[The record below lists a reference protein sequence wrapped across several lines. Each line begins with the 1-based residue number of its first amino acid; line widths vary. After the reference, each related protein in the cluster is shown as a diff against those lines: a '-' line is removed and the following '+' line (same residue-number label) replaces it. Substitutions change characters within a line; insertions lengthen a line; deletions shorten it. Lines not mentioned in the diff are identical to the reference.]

1 MENAMSEPVVSVIIP
16 CYNQAR
22 FLSEAIEGVLDQTY
36 RRFEVIV
43 VDDGSSDNT
52 SEVAARYPGVRCY
65 RQQNQGLAATRNR
78 GLSQS
83 TGDYLVFL
91 DADDRLL
98 PEALAVAVQ
107 SLDAHP
113 ECAFVYGRSR
123 WVSLDGAPVPAP
135 PQFSIGE
142 EPYRSL
148 LERNCVWGCMTVMFR
163 RSVLEA
169 VSGFDTSLASAEDY
183 DLYLRI
189 ARKFPVYF
197 HGAVVAEYR
206 RHEVNM
212 SNNAAVMLKS
222 VLRVLRS
229 QERYVKANP
238 QYKQAYK
245 NGIRLH
251 QELYGE
257 RLVEHVRFSIRAR
270 KHAHAFRSILTLARY
285 YPSGLAKH
293 AFRKTYCFIFGVE
306 SKPSRVEPNE

>member
-1 MENAMSEPVVSVIIP
+1 MGEPVVSVIIP
-16 CYNQAR
+16 CYNQAA
-22 FLSEAIEGVLDQTY
+22 FLGEAIESVLRQKY

-43 VDDGSSDNT
+43 VDDGSTDRTASIA
-52 SEVAARYPGVRCY
+52 SSYPDVICVRQEN
-65 RQQNQGLAATRNR
+65 RGLAAARNR

-83 TGDYLVFL
+83 TGDHVVFL

-98 PEALAVAVQ
+98 PEALTVGVR
-107 SLDAHP
+107 SLNTHP

-135 PQFSIGE
+135 AQFAIGE

-148 LERNCVWGCMTVMFR
+148 LERNCIWGCMTVMFR

-169 VSGFDTSLASAEDY
+169 VSGFDASLSSAEDY

-206 RHEVNM
+206 RHEANM
-212 SNNAAVMLKS
+212 SKNAAAMLKS

-229 QERYVKANP
+229 QERYIRENP

-257 RLVEHVRFSIRAR
+257 RLAEHVRFSIRSG
-270 KHAHAFRSILTLARY
+270 KHAHAFRNILTLARF

-293 AFRKTYCFIFGVE
+293 AFRKTYCLIFGVE
-306 SKPSRVEPNE
+306 NTSSGRG

>member
-1 MENAMSEPVVSVIIP
+1 MSEPVVSVIIP
-16 CYNQAR
+16 CYNHAE
-22 FLSEAIEGVLDQTY
+22 FLGEAIESVLRQNY
-36 RRFEVIV
+36 RRFEIIV
-43 VDDGSSDNT
+43 VDDGSTDGT
-52 SEVAARYPGVRCY
+52 AEVASGYPDVICIT
-65 RQQNQGLAATRNR
+65 QQNRGLAASRNR

-98 PEALAVAVQ
+98 PGALEVGVR
-107 SLDAHP
+107 SLETRP
-113 ECAFVYGRSR
+113 ECAFVYGRCR
-123 WVSLDGAPVPAP
+123 WVSLDGALVPAP
-135 PQFSIGE
+135 LQFSIGE

-169 VSGFDTSLASAEDY
+169 VSGFNDSLASAEDY

-206 RHEVNM
+206 RHGTNM
-212 SNNAAVMLKS
+212 SNNAATMLKS

-229 QERYVKANP
+229 QERYVKGNS
-238 QYKQAYK
+238 QYKQAYE

-251 QELYGE
+251 QELYGA

-270 KHAHAFRSILTLARY
+270 HYARALRSIFTLARY

-293 AFRKTYCFIFGVE
+293 AFRKTYCLIFGGKE
-306 SKPSRVEPNE
+306 NTSGSA

>member
-1 MENAMSEPVVSVIIP
+1 MGEPVVSVIIP
-16 CYNQAR
+16 CYNQAK
-22 FLSEAIEGVLDQTY
+22 FLGEAIESVLKQNY
-36 RRFEVIV
+36 RRLEVIV
-43 VDDGSSDNT
+43 IDDGSTDGT
-52 SEVAARYPGVRCY
+52 AEVADRYSDVIRISQEN
-65 RQQNQGLAATRNR
+65 RGLAAARNR

-98 PEALAVAVQ
+98 PEALAVGVR
-107 SLDAHP
+107 SLDTHP

-123 WVSLDGAPVPAP
+123 WVSVDGAPVPAP
-135 PQFSIGE
+135 PQYSMGE

-169 VSGFDTSLASAEDY
+169 VSGFDASLASAEDS

-197 HGAVVAEYR
+197 HGTVVAEYR
-206 RHEVNM
+206 RHEANM
-212 SNNAAVMLKS
+212 SKNAAAMLRS

-229 QERYVKANP
+229 QQQYVKANR

-245 NGIRLH
+245 NGIKLH

-257 RLVEHVRFSIRAR
+257 RLAEHVRFSIRAR
-270 KHAHAFRSILTLARY
+270 KHAHAFRGILTLARY

-293 AFRKTYCFIFGVE
+293 AFRKTYCLIMRNE
-306 SKPSRVEPNE
+306 RTPHQVEPNE